1 MPPKLVFGFIR
12 PLQTSIARA
21 LLEPLPPE
29 PPSLEAPVFA
39 LPLLPPEPEPS
50 EQAAHKREK
59 ADTEAEFAKFHRWLK
74 RF

>member
-1 MPPKLVFGFIR
+1 MPFFYDDNVI
-12 PLQTSIARA
+12 QTSIARA
-21 LLEPLPPE
+21 VLESLPPE
-29 PPSLEAPVFA
+29 PPPLEAPVFE

-59 ADTEAEFAKFHRWLK
+59 ADTETEFAKFHRWLK